1 MFFSFFMISLKKI
14 ENIVQASSSPE
25 WCEIGVPYRAVNNL
39 TVTLNIFT
47 IVEKIGSYQYIIT
60 YTLENE
66 NMFSI
71 DEGSFKMYYEHS
83 SGGLPQSGFFN
94 TLFPGDIIIRSYTF
108 EELKS
113 APFNVLE
120 YHYDN
125 FFSSEPLEDSL
136 KWKVEIP
143 DNTPPQILNIT
154 QEPKSDEV
162 EYLENVTVQVN
173 VTDDIAGVN
182 EVTLSYSIDDG
193 TEWSNLNAVY
203 NSISGL
209 YETTISGKPLNT
221 TVKYKITAYDNASNY
236 KVDDNNGQYYVYV
249 VLHKA
254 STTISCSISLSELII
269 DDSITV
275 SGSIFPAVSDVN
287 VTLTYTK
294 PDSSILNRT
303 ILSLINGSF
312 SDVYVPSV
320 LGSWNV
326 NASWFG
332 NSTHSGAI
340 SSSKSFT
347 VSKLPSAISCS
358 IPSFIYAIGD
368 SMTVSGSLSPAF
380 SDVTITLSYTFPNS
394 SIIERTTS
402 TNSSGG
408 YSDTYSPSEIG
419 SWSVAANWIGDET
432 YEGASSLSTSFN
444 ITKIPTI
451 ISCSVSSTSLTI
463 GENVTISGTINAPGS
478 TEVTIHFRID
488 DGPTWG
494 NLTQITTASDGSYS
508 YVWTPTSVALYQ
520 LKSSWEGDDMNA
532 GATSSVISVPVT
544 KISTR
549 LSCTVSSSEITEGA
563 SIIITGQLSPSISDT
578 MITVTYQKPDGSTFN
593 KTVITGSDGS
603 YTVSH
608 EPQGIGVWNII
619 TSWNG
624 NETYQEIIN
633 DSQFYEVKEPSFF
646 ETPIGI
652 ATIAGGIVAVISISF
667 ILIKRRNTPTWR

>member
-25 WCEIGVPYRAVNNL
+25 WREIGVPYRAVNNL

-113 APFNVLE
+113 DPFNVLE
-120 YHYDN
+120 YHHDN

-136 KWKVEIP
+136 TWKVEIP

-154 QEPKSDEV
+154 QEPKPDEV

-203 NSISGL
+203 NLISGL

-269 DDSITV
+269 DDFITV

-294 PDSSILNRT
+294 PDLSILNRT

-432 YEGASSLSTSFN
+432 YEGASSLSTSFD

-478 TEVTIHFRID
+478 TEVTIHVRID

-532 GATSSVISVPVT
+532 GDTSSVISVPVT
-544 KISTR
+544 KISTS